1 MLIVEMGKIEI
12 NRRKILVH
20 MLIIEIA
27 KIEFTGGHIGF
38 MLIVEITKLE
48 LTGGHIENY
57 ANY

>member
-1 MLIVEMGKIEI
+1 
-12 NRRKILVH
+12 
-20 MLIIEIA
+20 MLIIVIA

-48 LTGGHIENY
+48 LPGGHIENY